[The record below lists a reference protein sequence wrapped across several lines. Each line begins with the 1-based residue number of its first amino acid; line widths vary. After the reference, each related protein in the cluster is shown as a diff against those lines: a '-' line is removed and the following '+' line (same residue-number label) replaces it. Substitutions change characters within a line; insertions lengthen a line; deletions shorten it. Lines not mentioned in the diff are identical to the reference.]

1 MFRTSFIADHRK
13 WLWYSVRNLKSP
25 NERRREPQSRGEWRE
40 WLEGVRVVL
49 PRVWLC
55 GLLLADQLGHNY
67 SSFWKKK
74 LDFRTISYP
83 LSMRLMY

>member
-1 MFRTSFIADHRK
+1 MFRTSFIADRRK

-67 SSFWKKK
+67 SSFRKKK

-83 LSMRLMY
+83 QVL